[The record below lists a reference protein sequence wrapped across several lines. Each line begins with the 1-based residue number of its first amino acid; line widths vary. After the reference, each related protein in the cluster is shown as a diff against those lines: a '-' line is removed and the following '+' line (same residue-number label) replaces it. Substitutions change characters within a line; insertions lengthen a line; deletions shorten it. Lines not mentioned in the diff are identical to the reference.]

1 MMTGHFRLLSGHYVA
16 IVYAITKILYAFNVV
31 AQFVILNYCLKSDEY
46 LFFGFQVRKGIF
58 DTKLI
63 IPTWKH
69 SDEQKFGKAWLFL
82 FDQCDAIYSSLDKVM
97 QISVLNMCVKFYP
110 NLIMINEY
118 SRHNAK
124 ALCLQTFVRLYIPF
138 SWKTIEN
145 R

>member
-63 IPTWKH
+63 IRPENIVTSKSLEKH
-69 SDEQKFGKAWLFL
+69 GYF
-82 FDQCDAIYSSLDKVM
+82 YSINFTHINVM
-97 QISVLNMCVKFYP
+97 QFICYLAGLYKIVFSICVCQILFKPY
-110 NLIMINEY
+110 ND
-118 SRHNAK
+118 K
-124 ALCLQTFVRLYIPF
+124 
-138 SWKTIEN
+138 
-145 R
+145 